1 MTQEGLD
8 RFASQRVNICVREGQ
23 VFPLLNGMPL
33 DTADVYFEH
42 RLLKPLISTILGIF
56 SYQLHEDS
64 LWGLKS
70 PLPLEDTTKP
80 KVSVLTT

>member
-8 RFASQRVNICVREGQ
+8 RFSSQRVNICVREGQ
-23 VFPLLNGMPL
+23 VLPLLNGMPL

-64 LWGLKS
+64 GDSNPPSLLKTPPS
-70 PLPLEDTTKP
+70 QRYQ
-80 KVSVLTT
+80 S